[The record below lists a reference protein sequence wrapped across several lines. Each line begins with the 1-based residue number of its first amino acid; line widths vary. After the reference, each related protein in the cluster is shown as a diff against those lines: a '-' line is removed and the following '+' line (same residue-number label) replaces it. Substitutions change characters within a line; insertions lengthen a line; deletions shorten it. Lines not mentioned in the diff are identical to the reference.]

1 MSIAGLHVLS
11 IFPNAERSFPAFFA
25 ISTVVSKFATA
36 KPPIAD
42 AVGCFMAVFPTYA
55 AAVLTAGIDAP
66 IAVAAA
72 AVAILAP
79 LL

>member
-1 MSIAGLHVLS
+1 MSIAGLHALS

-25 ISTVVSKFATA
+25 ISTVVSKFATD
-36 KPPIAD
+36 KPPTVD
-42 AVGCFMAVFPTYA
+42 ATGCFMAVFPTYIA
-55 AAVLTAGIDAP
+55 AFLTAGIDAT